1 MDANEVAAELAK
13 HEAVCAERWKTCFN
27 KFDGM
32 EAQVTRIET
41 ILITVS
47 GTLIAAGGSIIWTMV
62 SMHS

>member
-1 MDANEVAAELAK
+1 MDVNEVAAELAK

-27 KFDGM
+27 KFDDM
-32 EAQVTRIET
+32 EAQVNRIET

-47 GTLIAAGGSIIWTMV
+47 GTLIAAGGGIIWTMV